1 MTSPADLLDLVR
13 APAALTVIGDTLA
26 GGHAGGARFTGRQ
39 WLLPAAS
46 VLLYSGG
53 MALNDYAD
61 RELDAEERP
70 ERPIPSGRVAA
81 GTALAVVSGCF
92 AAGLAL
98 AAAGGGRRGLGVAV
112 PLVGAIVLYN
122 TVAKSTPLGPVSMA
136 ACRGLDVMM
145 GAGGAR
151 RAAPAAATVALHTA
165 GVTLQSRGEVHG
177 GSVGVAG
184 ATLAM
189 TAASAVAAAAGDR
202 GAFDARSGASSIGAA
217 GIGTTGTGAT
227 GKASTAW
234 RIGATLATVAAAA
247 SYLAATVPTQLRTLD
262 DPSAGNVRT
271 ATRAGIGAMIPL
283 QTTIVARTGA
293 LGSAAL
299 LTGVDLARRALSARR
314 KRGDVT

>member
-1 MTSPADLLDLVR
+1 MTSAADLLDLVR

-26 GGHAGGARFTGRQ
+26 GGHAGGARFTGRR

-61 RELDAEERP
+61 RALDAEERP
-70 ERPIPSGRVAA
+70 ERPIPSGRVSA
-81 GTALAVVSGCF
+81 GQALAVVSGCF

-98 AAAGGGRRGLGVAV
+98 ATAGGGRRGLGVAV

-122 TVAKSTPLGPVSMA
+122 TVAKSTPLGPLSMA

-145 GAGGAR
+145 GAGGER
-151 RAAPAAATVALHTA
+151 RAVPAAATVALHTA

-184 ATLAM
+184 ASLAI

-202 GAFDARSGASSIGAA
+202 GAFEAR
-217 GIGTTGTGAT
+217 TTGSTGSSAT
-227 GKASTAW
+227 STAW
-234 RIGATLATVAAAA
+234 RIGATLATVAAVA

-271 ATRAGIGAMIPL
+271 ATRAGSGAMIPL
-283 QTTIVARTGA
+283 QTALVARTGA